1 MRLLLLSDVHSNYRA
16 LAAVLDRFHD
26 VDEVWCLGDVVEY
39 GPCPAE
45 CIDLVRERC
54 DRVIAGNHD
63 ASFVAG
69 RKGWALHDRHT
80 VSDDGIAWLRDLPE
94 SASVKLDGKSVLLV
108 HGTPADPLNG
118 KLFPQGNTG
127 AGSPAPHP
135 SGLGPPGPTPAVNG
149 IEVSRPMDSPDAY
162 RVGLAKCT
170 ADIILCAHTH
180 VAMVERFD
188 GKTIVNT
195 GTVGQPRDG
204 DYRAQCMI
212 YEDGRFRFERVDYD
226 LAALARDYDRSPL
239 PRPVKEDWLRYTRQ
253 GIVDVHGL
261 QLGPFSEPR

>member
-1 MRLLLLSDVHSNYRA
+1 MRLLLVSDVHSNYRA
-16 LAAVLDRFHD
+16 LAAALDRFHD

-69 RKGWALHDRHT
+69 HKGWALYDRHT
-80 VSDDGIAWLRDLPE
+80 ASDDGIAWLRDLPE
-94 SASVKLDGKSVLLV
+94 SATVELDGKSVLLV
-108 HGTPADPLNG
+108 HGTPALPLDG
-118 KLFPQGNTG
+118 KLY
-127 AGSPAPHP
+127 
-135 SGLGPPGPTPAVNG
+135 PTDG
-149 IEVSRPMDSPDAY
+149 PDAF
-162 RVGLAKCT
+162 RSALGACQT
-170 ADIILCAHTH
+170 DIVLCGHTH
-180 VAMVERFD
+180 VAMVQPFD

-195 GTVGQPRDG
+195 GTIGQPRDG

-226 LAALARDYDRSPL
+226 LSALARDYDRSPL
-239 PRPVKEDWLRYTRQ
+239 PRQVKTDWLHYTRQ

-261 QLGPFSEPR
+261 QLGPFSTPR